1 MRLHDLKPAEGSRK
15 NKKRVGR
22 GTGSG
27 LGTTAGR
34 GMNGQNSRSG
44 GGVRPGFE
52 GGQMPLFRR
61 LPKRGFTN
69 ARFKKHW
76 TILNVTDL
84 NVFED
89 KTEVTPEILMEKGL
103 IKSLKFDVKIL
114 GDGEL
119 NKSLNIK
126 ANKFTQSAIKKIEA
140 AGGKVEV
147 I

>member
-15 NKKRVGR
+15 SKKRVGR

-61 LPKRGFTN
+61 IPKRGFTN
-69 ARFKKHW
+69 ARFKKEW
-76 TILNVTDL
+76 TILNVSDL
-84 NVFED
+84 NVFD
-89 KTEVTPEILMEKGL
+89 NQAEVTPETLLENGMINT
-103 IKSLKFDVKIL
+103 LKYEVKIL
-114 GDGEL
+114 GNGEL
-119 NKSLNIK
+119 TKALNIK

-140 AGGKVEV
+140 AGGRAEV